1 MITAASLTNIETAAS
16 KSFAVGTAGSVSAG
30 GVTLEEIEI
39 AYETDDQE
47 IPKHQAS
54 GQWENHA
61 QVRRLVITLRG
72 KIVGTS
78 ASDYIDQRQ
87 ALVASF
93 LPNEGTPSDR
103 NHTTLAL
110 TLADST
116 ATSDDVI
123 FRTFSSPISV
133 SDLNSER
140 ANAYTLELVNRSGY
154 FHVGGVAV
162 KF

>member
-1 MITAASLTNIETAAS
+1 MITAASLTNIETAAA
-16 KSFAVGTAGSVSAG
+16 KAFVVGTAGSVSAG
-30 GVTLEEIEI
+30 GVTLEELDIT
-39 AYETDDQE
+39 YETDEQE
-47 IPKHQAS
+47 IPKHQSS

-61 QVRRLVITLRG
+61 QVRRLLITARG

-110 TLADST
+110 TLSDST
-116 ATSDDVI
+116 VTSDEVI
-123 FRTFSSPISV
+123 FRSFTSPISV
-133 SDLNSER
+133 RDLDSER
-140 ANAYTLELVNRSGY
+140 ASTYTLELVNRTGY